1 MNKSILNGT
10 LDVLNTPL
18 AHPVYT
24 AELLRAIALD
34 AVSGNRESMDTLAM
48 IFWRYGERFPEALV
62 ESIRTILKM
71 DDLADTEVYTHL
83 WNCSKEQGSLVG
95 ILNLHATGKAE
106 TDVDALVLEHRPALS
121 QNMFLRFL
129 NEDDDYARMSPKEL
143 VKTLKRYL
151 SDTNQGGL
159 NRVPTALAGTFA
171 QGDDQ
176 LRYLLLH
183 VNLLVR
189 TADVNPFLNG
199 VK

>member
-1 MNKSILNGT
+1 M
-10 LDVLNTPL
+10 
-18 AHPVYT
+18 
-24 AELLRAIALD
+24 
-34 AVSGNRESMDTLAM
+34 
-48 IFWRYGERFPEALV
+48 

-95 ILNLHATGKAE
+95 ILNLYATGKAE

-151 SDTNQGGL
+151 SDTSQGDL
-159 NRVPTALAGTFA
+159 NRVPTPLADTFA

-176 LRYLLLH
+176 LRCLLLH

-189 TADVNPFLNG
+189 TADVNPFLNCA
-199 VK
+199 K